1 MHLHCS
7 PCNIH
12 YDYILKLETFQED
25 LKYLFKQIEI
35 QHLSH
40 GIKEHSTNN
49 KTQSDYEKSFNYFRN
64 VSSDT
69 LLDVYEFIQFDVIL
83 FDYNLPD
90 FIENRI
96 KERINIT
103 TY

>member
-35 QHLSH
+35 QDLST
-40 GIKEHSTNN
+40 GIKRNN
-49 KTQSDYEKSFNYFRN
+49 KTTKSDYEKSFDYFRN

-69 LLDVYEFIQFDVIL
+69 LLDVYEFIEIDMIL
-83 FDYNLPD
+83 FDYSLPD

-96 KERINIT
+96 KKRINIT